1 MEDVLDLYHADYDP
15 DHPVVC
21 FDETSRQLVADK
33 RPVIGA
39 KPGRVERY
47 DYEYKRNGTR
57 NLFMFCEPK
66 AGWRHVEVTE
76 RRTAVDF
83 AHQMRWLVDDAYPH
97 TETIRLVLD
106 NLNTHKLG
114 SLYDA
119 FKPAEARRIAKR
131 LEFHYTPLHGSW
143 LNMAEIELSVFSN
156 QCLNRRISDEVILKR
171 EVSALERKRNE
182 AVAVIDWRFSTQD
195 ARTKLQHIYPSYS
208 DRNGTRFLDVTK
220 NPMVALFHACEQNED
235 YDREDARLHVFAVPR
250 TMVKSFNSDTA
261 SVVAN
266 FAKLSRDEQSLLL
279 GKEMGYQDRGHRRTN
294 YYAKAMDR
302 LCQLIQEE
310 KPYFQNRIDIRDL
323 FRVVIV
329 EPQERSERLRV
340 QSGAFLVSGFHERFE
355 RHEIESMIPNVPVY
369 AHYTLSIPHDCKPGI
384 VEDLQLINVKR
395 ETLYPGL
402 DESAKAITQSHEQ

>member
-1 MEDVLDLYHADYDP
+1 MYDPIGRTYEDMAALKYKVELNESERTHLKQMASRGETSARKVKRALVLLKADEGMTDRDIASGLLISASTVGRVRTRFVKEELDSALNERPRPGQKRKLDGRQEAHLIAIACSDAPEGHADWTNPTACRQGGGDGVCREHLPRDGAPDTQKNELKPWKKKEWCIPEVSGEFVARMEDVLDLYHADYDP

-156 QCLNRRISDEVILKR
+156 QCLNL
-171 EVSALERKRNE
+171 
-182 AVAVIDWRFSTQD
+182 
-195 ARTKLQHIYPSYS
+195 
-208 DRNGTRFLDVTK
+208 
-220 NPMVALFHACEQNED
+220 
-235 YDREDARLHVFAVPR
+235 
-250 TMVKSFNSDTA
+250 
-261 SVVAN
+261 
-266 FAKLSRDEQSLLL
+266 
-279 GKEMGYQDRGHRRTN
+279 
-294 YYAKAMDR
+294 
-302 LCQLIQEE
+302 
-310 KPYFQNRIDIRDL
+310 
-323 FRVVIV
+323 
-329 EPQERSERLRV
+329 
-340 QSGAFLVSGFHERFE
+340 
-355 RHEIESMIPNVPVY
+355 SMIRTY
-369 AHYTLSIPHDCKPGI
+369 IP
-384 VEDLQLINVKR
+384 
-395 ETLYPGL
+395 
-402 DESAKAITQSHEQ
+402 S

>member
-1 MEDVLDLYHADYDP
+1 MYDPIGRTYEDMAALKYKVELNESERTHLKQMASRGETSARKVKRALVLLKADEGMTDRDIASGLLISASTVGRVRTRFVKEELDSALNERPRPGQKRKLDGRQEAHLIAIACSDAPEGHADWDDPTACRQGGGDGVCREHLPRDGAPDTQKNELKPWKKKEWCIPEVSGEFVARMEDVLDLYHADYDP

-119 FKPAEARRIAKR
+119 FKPTEARRIAKR

-171 EVSALERKRNE
+171 GVSALERKRNE

-208 DRNGTRFLDVTK
+208 D
-220 NPMVALFHACEQNED
+220 
-235 YDREDARLHVFAVPR
+235 
-250 TMVKSFNSDTA
+250 
-261 SVVAN
+261 
-266 FAKLSRDEQSLLL
+266 
-279 GKEMGYQDRGHRRTN
+279 
-294 YYAKAMDR
+294 
-302 LCQLIQEE
+302 
-310 KPYFQNRIDIRDL
+310 
-323 FRVVIV
+323 
-329 EPQERSERLRV
+329 
-340 QSGAFLVSGFHERFE
+340 
-355 RHEIESMIPNVPVY
+355 
-369 AHYTLSIPHDCKPGI
+369 
-384 VEDLQLINVKR
+384 
-395 ETLYPGL
+395 
-402 DESAKAITQSHEQ
+402 